1 MRHRALATDLLLCA
15 EAAGFYIVNRLW
27 LRHMTAG
34 FVQWFLVCYA
44 NDLSAG
50 LFLAAWAD
58 LLLRLGRLP
67 PIRSWRQTVPLLLA
81 SGFVWEVL
89 APLWK
94 AGAIFDP
101 WDFLA
106 YQIGALGYL
115 WVRRR
120 LAGT

>member
-1 MRHRALATDLLLCA
+1 MRRRVLWADLLFCA
-15 EAAGFYIVNRLW
+15 GAAGFYAVNRFW
-27 LRHMTAG
+27 LRCVTSGPAR
-34 FVQWFLVCYA
+34 WFLVCYA
-44 NDLSAG
+44 NDLFAG

-81 SGFVWEVL
+81 CGLVWEVL

-94 AGAIFDP
+94 AGAVFDP

-106 YQIGALGYL
+106 YQVGALGYL
-115 WVRRR
+115 LARRG
-120 LAGT
+120 LVET

>member
-1 MRHRALATDLLLCA
+1 MATDLLLCA
-15 EAAGFYIVNRLW
+15 GAEGFYILW

-34 FVQWFLVCYA
+34 LVQWFLLCYA
-44 NDLSAG
+44 TDLFAG

-115 WVRRR
+115 WVRGR
-120 LAGT
+120 LTGT

>member
-1 MRHRALATDLLLCA
+1 MWTDLLLCA
-15 EAAGFYIVNRLW
+15 GAAGFYIVNRLW
-27 LRHMTAG
+27 LRHVTAG

-44 NDLSAG
+44 NDLFAG

-81 SGFVWEVL
+81 CGFVWEVL

-101 WDFLA
+101 LDFLA
-106 YQIGALGYL
+106 YQAGALGYL

>member
-1 MRHRALATDLLLCA
+1 MRCRALGTDLLLCA
-15 EAAGFYIVNRLW
+15 GAAGFYIVNCLW
-27 LRHMTAG
+27 LRHVTAG

-44 NDLSAG
+44 NDLFAG

-58 LLLRLGRLP
+58 ALLRLGRLP

-81 SGFVWEVL
+81 CGFVWEVL

-106 YQIGALGYL
+106 YQVGALGYL